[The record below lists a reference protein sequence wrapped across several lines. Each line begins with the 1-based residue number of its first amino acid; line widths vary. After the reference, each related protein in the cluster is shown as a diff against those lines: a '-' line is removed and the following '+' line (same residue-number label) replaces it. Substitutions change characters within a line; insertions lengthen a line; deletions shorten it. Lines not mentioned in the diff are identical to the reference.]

1 MKNITLVYFSPTKT
15 TETVLKATA
24 QGLAQELG
32 MDGATIT
39 TVNITR
45 PEARDSLS
53 AAFGSDDI
61 VLLGAPVY
69 AGRLPADAA
78 DAFKTLKASGTPALL
93 TVVYGN
99 REYDD
104 ALLEL
109 RDIATACGFIPVS
122 GAAFIGEHSF
132 ANADIPVAMN
142 RPDEN
147 DLGLAEEFGKYT
159 GDLLK
164 ETNDLTTLP
173 PLKVPGNFPY
183 KDGMGKGAPDF
194 IQVTDQCTNCGT
206 CATACPSNAI
216 DAENGYMTIGANC
229 ILCCACIK
237 ACPEGA
243 RIMKDGPIK
252 DKAKWLNENCAAPK
266 EPQTFF
272 ATGS

>member
-1 MKNITLVYFSPTKT
+1 MKNITLAYFSPTKT

-24 QGLAQELG
+24 QGLARELG
-32 MDGATIT
+32 LDGATVT
-39 TVNITR
+39 TINLTR
-45 PEARDSLS
+45 PEVRDT
-53 AAFGSDDI
+53 APATFGSDDI

-69 AGRLPADAA
+69 AGRLQADAA
-78 DAFKTLKASGTPALL
+78 AAFKTLKASETPALL

-99 REYDD
+99 REFED

-109 RDIATACGFIPVS
+109 KDIAAEAGFIPVS
-122 GAAFIGEHSF
+122 GSAFIGEHSF
-132 ANADIPVAMN
+132 ATADIPVAMN

-147 DLGLAEEFGKYT
+147 DLNLATDFGKYT

-164 ETNDLTTLP
+164 KTNNLKTLP

-194 IQVTDQCTNCGT
+194 IQVTEQCTDCGT
-206 CATACPSNAI
+206 CAAACPSNAI

-237 ACPEGA
+237 ACPEEA
-243 RIMKDGPIK
+243 RVMKDGPMK
-252 DKAKWLNENCAAPK
+252 DKAKWLNENCATPK

-272 ATGS
+272 ATTS